1 MLSTAGESTRIVLL
15 FHGSVM
21 IITLGRGEMEG
32 RTEGRKGGRKRA
44 TFACGVGG
52 IKLRLSTHFNTHTTM
67 EVVSYSSFPIY

>member
-32 RTEGRKGGRKRA
+32 RTEGRKG
-44 TFACGVGG
+44 
-52 IKLRLSTHFNTHTTM
+52 
-67 EVVSYSSFPIY
+67 